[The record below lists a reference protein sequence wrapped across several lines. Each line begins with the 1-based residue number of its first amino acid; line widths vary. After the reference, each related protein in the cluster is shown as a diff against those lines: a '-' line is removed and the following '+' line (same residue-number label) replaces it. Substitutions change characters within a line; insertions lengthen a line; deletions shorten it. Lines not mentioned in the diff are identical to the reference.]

1 MSDKQKKNL
10 IMGIALAQLVAAVA
24 IMIFGVLNK
33 QMSTLQ
39 SNILMGGALF
49 LYWFLMDV
57 VDACARHQLDGIS
70 QERKSAYFR
79 FAFLDF
85 AGLAGIAIFLFS
97 IGGGN
102 SYGLFGAILYAFTMK
117 PKRESQEIFYGK
129 KKPEEEE
136 LPAEETTWVTAA
148 TRKAAEELPDPEDEN
163 SGTEKE

>member
-10 IMGIALAQLVAAVA
+10 IMVIALAQLAIAVA

-33 QMSTLQ
+33 HMSTLQ
-39 SNILMGGALF
+39 SNILMGGSLF

-57 VDACARHQLDGIS
+57 ADAYVRHQLEGIS

-85 AGLAGIAIFLFS
+85 VGLAGIAVFLFS
-97 IGGGN
+97 IGGNN

-129 KKPEEEE
+129 KKPEETEE
-136 LPAEETTWVTAA
+136 AVESEEAEETAAIDETAEM
-148 TRKAAEELPDPEDEN
+148 AEK
-163 SGTEKE
+163 TEAGEE